1 MHVGLLKPF
10 LWYACFS
17 PSWVLLRAH
26 WPGGCSSWW
35 QFGRNT
41 VYWNGRDILCPRNF
55 DALIPGST
63 MTRSNSS
70 LFLWVLFDRE
80 ENGNPLQC
88 SCLENPRDGGAWWAA
103 VHWVAQSRTWLK
115 QLSSSSSSM
124 NSKSLQLCLTLCDSV
139 DCSLPDSPVHGILQA
154 KILEWVAG
162 PSFRGSSWP
171 RDPTHVSCISCIDRW
186 ILYHQHHLGSP
197 CLILFPV
204 IWMN

>member
-103 VHWVAQSRTWLK
+103 VCGVTQSQTQPKR
-115 QLSSSSSSM
+115 LSSSIIFWCSTTWFIFVFFSQKLLHMQVLLLPLWNSPSELAEWLYPRPESSV
-124 NSKSLQLCLTLCDSV
+124 KDA
-139 DCSLPDSPVHGILQA
+139 D
-154 KILEWVAG
+154 
-162 PSFRGSSWP
+162 
-171 RDPTHVSCISCIDRW
+171 
-186 ILYHQHHLGSP
+186 
-197 CLILFPV
+197 
-204 IWMN
+204 